1 MYELVSVVTLE
12 GEEMTDREGIQFV
25 DNIFPQNE
33 LQSGT
38 VTVYTEDPIF
48 AQGIMR
54 GIDNP
59 EYVYKTGYVV
69 TVRPTLDHY
78 PDETAGNNILLESR
92 PIWIDDYCAIM
103 EYSEAP
109 RLL

>member
-1 MYELVSVVTLE
+1 MYELASVVTLE
-12 GEEMTDREGIQFV
+12 GEAMTDREGIQFV

-38 VTVYTEDPIF
+38 VTIYTEDPIF
-48 AQGIMR
+48 AQGILR
-54 GIDNP
+54 GIENP

-69 TVRPTLDHY
+69 TVRTLDY
-78 PDETAGNNILLESR
+78 YTAGNNILLESR
-92 PIWIDDYCAIM
+92 PIWIDDFCAIM